1 MRSGWAYTAHP
12 EFVMLPSLALFQKPR
27 HAAHSPRVFA
37 LLALVAMACS
47 PAATGSQLGSLEL
60 GLTTEAGGVAYRLS
74 HANFTLEGP
83 EKRAFSAEDEDQLE
97 LTLPS
102 GGYRLTLADGFALV
116 RKDDLLGP
124 PVGARLVSQN
134 PAPVLISAGQTTRTT
149 LRFELDQGDSL
160 ALGTGVLQVGITI
173 GTGDAGQSGDAA
185 CALGLRINE
194 VDYEQA
200 SSDDAEFIELLNP
213 GVCTAQLEGVLLE
226 LVNGGDGKVYS
237 RYALGEVAKQ
247 LAPGARL
254 VIADAKVLETLPASV
269 PRAPLNGS
277 GLQNGPD
284 GLRLLR
290 DDTIIDAL
298 AYEDVVAGSS
308 EGKASPADEGEQAL
322 SRCPDGFDTGDGSL
336 DVALSAPTPGVPN
349 VCS

>member
-1 MRSGWAYTAHP
+1 
-12 EFVMLPSLALFQKPR
+12 MLPSPHLPVHPARLSKR
-27 HAAHSPRVFA
+27 DKRVLL
-37 LLALVAMACS
+37 LLAVLASACS

-149 LRFELDQGDSL
+149 LRFELDQGDSV
-160 ALGTGVLQVGITI
+160 ALGTGVLEVGISI
-173 GTGDAGQSGDAA
+173 GAGDAGQSGDAA

-213 GVCTAQLEGVLLE
+213 GTCTAPLEGVSLE
-226 LVNGGDGKVYS
+226 LVNGSDGKVYS

-247 LAPGARL
+247 LAPGGRL
-254 VIADAKVLETLPASV
+254 VLADAKVLETLPATV
-269 PRAPLNGS
+269 PRALLNGS

-290 DDTIIDAL
+290 ADITIDAL

-308 EGKASPADEGEQAL
+308 EGKAAPADDGEQAL
-322 SRCPDGFDTGDGSL
+322 SRCPDGFDTGESSL
-336 DVALSAPTPGVPN
+336 DVSLTTPTPGAPN
-349 VCS
+349 ACL

>member
-1 MRSGWAYTAHP
+1 MSPFPAAVCNQPR
-12 EFVMLPSLALFQKPR
+12 LFPCR
-27 HAAHSPRVFA
+27 PHA
-37 LLALVAMACS
+37 LLVLATVVLASAASACGAS
-47 PAATGSQLGSLEL
+47 PSDGQLGALEL
-60 GLTTEAGGVAYRLS
+60 GLTTQADGVTYRLS
-74 HANFTLEGP
+74 HANFTLDGP

-97 LTLPS
+97 MSLPS
-102 GGYRLTLADGFALV
+102 GGYRLTLAEGFALV
-116 RKDDLLGP
+116 RKDDP
-124 PVGARLVSQN
+124 MSAPVAARLVSQN

-149 LRFELDQGDSL
+149 LRFELTQGDGVAAGS
-160 ALGTGVLQVGITI
+160 GVLSVGIAI
-173 GTGDAGQSGDAA
+173 GAGDAGTSGDPA

-213 GVCTAQLEGVLLE
+213 GTCTAPLDGVVLE

-237 RYALGEVAKQ
+237 HYALADVVEA

-254 VIADAKVLETLPASV
+254 VFADPAVLATLPAPV
-269 PRAPLNGS
+269 ARAQLNGS

-284 GLRLLR
+284 ALRLVR
-290 DDTIIDAL
+290 ADTLIDAL
-298 AYEDVVAGSS
+298 SYEDAVVGSS

-322 SRCPDGFDTGDGSL
+322 SRCPDGFDTGDGSV
-336 DVALSAPTPGVPN
+336 DVALALPTPGAAN

>member
-1 MRSGWAYTAHP
+1 MQPCPARFDSPTSLRSRARGR
-12 EFVMLPSLALFQKPR
+12 PSTMQGR
-27 HAAHSPRVFA
+27 TCA
-37 LLALVAMACS
+37 LLVLASAAIACS
-47 PAATGSQLGSLEL
+47 PGATDGQLGSLEL
-60 GLTTEAGGVAYRLS
+60 GLTTQAGGVTYRLS

-97 LTLPS
+97 LSLPS
-102 GGYRLTLADGFALV
+102 GGYRLTLAEGFALV
-116 RKDDLLGP
+116 RKDDP
-124 PVGARLVSQN
+124 TSAPVAAKLVSQN

-149 LRFELDQGDSL
+149 LRFELSQGDTV
-160 ALGTGVLQVGITI
+160 ALGSGVLSVGIAI
-173 GTGDAGQSGDAA
+173 ATGDAGAGGDAV

-213 GVCTAQLEGVLLE
+213 GTCSAPLDGVTLE

-237 RYALGEVAKQ
+237 HYALSDIAKQ

-254 VIADAKVLETLPASV
+254 VLGDVAIVDALPATV
-269 PRAPLNGS
+269 PHALLNGS

-284 GLRLLR
+284 GIRLVR
-290 DDTIIDAL
+290 ADTLIDAL
-298 AYEDVVAGSS
+298 SYEDVVVGSS
-308 EGKASPADEGEQAL
+308 EGKASPADEGERAL
-322 SRCPDGFDTGDGSL
+322 SRCPDGFDTGDGAV
-336 DVALSAPTPGVPN
+336 DVALAAPSPGVAN